1 MIRKEEFERILVSPD
16 CPIREAMRRIDASGL
31 GTVLVTDGD
40 RRLLGTITDG
50 DIRRAILASVDLQAP
65 IGTLLGASERSTSL
79 TAPTGTS
86 PEEMVRRMRQA
97 GVRHLPIVD
106 ARGRVLD
113 LARLGDVEPE
123 VAVPLTAVVMAGGFG
138 TRLRPLTES
147 TPKPLLPV
155 GEKPLLHLIID
166 QLRDAGVQK
175 VHVTTHY
182 QGDQISRYLGN
193 GEGFGLEIAC
203 VPEDRPL
210 GTAGGLG
217 FIEPSNQ
224 PLLVMN
230 GDILTRL
237 DFRNF
242 VAFHRE
248 HGSAMTVAVR
258 RYEFQ
263 VPYGVVEA
271 EGVQVVG
278 ISEKPTVGFFVNAGI
293 YLLDRSVLALVTR
306 GERCDMPDLIKRALA
321 KGQRVIT
328 FPIHEYWLD
337 VGQLEDYQAA
347 CADMEAGRL

>member
-1 MIRKEEFERILVSPD
+1 MIRREELERILVSSD
-16 CPIREAMRRIDASGL
+16 YSIREVMRRIDASGL
-31 GTVLVTDGD
+31 GTVLVTDTGG
-40 RRLLGTITDG
+40 RLLGTITDG
-50 DIRRAILASVDLQAP
+50 DIRRAILASVDVDSLV
-65 IGTLLGASERSTSL
+65 GSLLGGSERSTPL
-79 TAPTGTS
+79 TAPAGTS

-106 ARGRVLD
+106 EEGRVLD

-123 VAVPLTAVVMAGGFG
+123 LTVPLTAVVMAGGFG
-138 TRLRPLTES
+138 TRLRPLTEN

-182 QGDQISRYLGN
+182 QGDQISEYLGN
-193 GEGFGLEIAC
+193 GQGFGVEIAC

-217 FIEPSNQ
+217 FIEPSDQ

-237 DFRNF
+237 DLRNF
-242 VAFHRE
+242 VAFHRD
-248 HGSAMTVAVR
+248 HDAAMTVAVR
-258 RYEFQ
+258 RYEIQ

-271 EGVQVVG
+271 DGVRIVG

-293 YLLDRSVLALVTR
+293 YLLDRSVLALVVR
-306 GERCDMPDLIKRALA
+306 GEQCDMPELIKRALA
-321 KGQRVIT
+321 KGERVIT
-328 FPIHEYWLD
+328 FPVHEYWLD
-337 VGQLEDYQAA
+337 VGRLGDYQTA
-347 CADMEAGRL
+347 CDDVRAGRL

>member
-1 MIRKEEFERILVSPD
+1 MIRKEELERILVSPD
-16 CPIREAMRRIDASGL
+16 CPIREAMRLIDATGL
-31 GTVLVTDGD
+31 GTVLVTDGGK
-40 RRLLGTITDG
+40 RLLGPITDG

-65 IGTLLGASERSTSL
+65 VRTLLGAPGRSTPV
-79 TAPTGTS
+79 TAPPETS

-106 ARGRVLD
+106 QGGQVLD

-123 VAVPLTAVVMAGGFG
+123 AAVPLTAVVMAGGFG
-138 TRLRPLTES
+138 TRLRPLTEG
-147 TPKPLLPV
+147 TPKPMLPV
-155 GEKPLLHLIID
+155 GERPLLHLIID
-166 QLRDAGVQK
+166 QLRDAGVRK

-182 QGDQISRYLGN
+182 QGDQISEYLGN

-203 VPEDRPL
+203 VPEERPL

-217 FIEPSNQ
+217 FIEPSDQ

-237 DFRNF
+237 DFRHF
-242 VAFHRE
+242 VAFHRD
-248 HGSAMTVAVR
+248 HDAAMTVAVR
-258 RYEFQ
+258 RYDFQ

-271 EGVQVVG
+271 QGVHVVG

-293 YLLDRSVLALVTR
+293 YLLDRNILTLVTR
-306 GERCDMPDLIKRALA
+306 GERCDMPDLIRRALA
-321 KGQRVIT
+321 RGQRVIT

-337 VGQLEDYQAA
+337 VGQLEDYQTA
-347 CADMEAGRL
+347 CEDVRSGRL

>member
-31 GTVLVTDGD
+31 GTVLVTDEE

-50 DIRRAILASVDLQAP
+50 DVRRAILASVDLKAP
-65 IGTLLGASERSTSL
+65 VGTLLGASERPMPL
-79 TAPTGTS
+79 TAPVGTS
-86 PEEMVRRMRQA
+86 PEEMVRRMRQG
-97 GVRHLPIVD
+97 GVRHLPMVD

-113 LARLGDVEPE
+113 LARLGDVEPD
-123 VAVPLTAVVMAGGFG
+123 VTVPLTAVVMAGGLG
-138 TRLRPLTES
+138 TRLRPLTDI

-155 GEKPLLHLIID
+155 GEKPLLHLIIN
-166 QLRDAGVQK
+166 QLRDAGVRK

-182 QGDQISRYLGN
+182 QGDQISEYLGN
-193 GEGFGLEIAC
+193 GEEFGLEIVC

-217 FIEPSNQ
+217 FIEPSDQ

-230 GDILTRL
+230 GDILTQL
-237 DFRNF
+237 DLRNF
-242 VAFHRE
+242 VAFHRD
-248 HGSAMTVAVR
+248 HGAAMTVAVR
-258 RYEFQ
+258 RYDFQ

-271 EGVQVVG
+271 QGVRVLG

-293 YLLDRSVLALVTR
+293 YLLDRSILALVTR

-337 VGQLEDYQAA
+337 VGQLEDYQTA
-347 CADMEAGRL
+347 CDDVRIGRL